1 MNTFKN
7 MFFGLFFV
15 IFAQGCSTLSTI
27 NTAVVDGVLSTVD
40 TAVNG
45 VASVGGAIINEAGD
59 LVETGAELAVG
70 VGQGVGDIVQ
80 NRLKLLLKLWIPN
93 TDACPK

>member
-27 NTAVVDGVLSTVD
+27 NTAVVDGVLHS
-40 TAVNG
+40 
-45 VASVGGAIINEAGD
+45 
-59 LVETGAELAVG
+59 
-70 VGQGVGDIVQ
+70 
-80 NRLKLLLKLWIPN
+80 
-93 TDACPK
+93 